1 MIQEFV
7 RSAYVAVKN
16 GSFLEA
22 LWLIVVVDAK
32 LLKQD
37 LILIRRDGT
46 RQSLLGLLDTHTT
59 FLNESPERGIVE
71 VVDVA

>member
-1 MIQEFV
+1 MQEFI
-7 RSAYVAVKN
+7 RSAYVAVKD
-16 GSFLEA
+16 GPFLEA
-22 LWLIVVVDAK
+22 LWFIIVVDAK

-59 FLNESPERGIVE
+59 FLNKSPERGVVK